1 MDDAQIKTDSIQDL
15 APTLGTPPKHWV
27 AHLALRFAHHLVA
40 HQQDAQQED
49 TSLASRSFLAF
60 KQHRGPLVLQK
71 SLHPEGPSVCHGVV
85 VHPPGGVAGGDA
97 LTLEATLEPQA
108 HALLTTP
115 GAGKWYKANG
125 QQASQHLAFTLA
137 TDACLEWFPQENI
150 LFDGA
155 QVDFSARIDLE
166 EGARYAGWD
175 IVCFGRQAQQERWQ
189 TGHMHQNLAIYR
201 QGRLLWKELGRLTP
215 QHPLMK
221 SIVGLGGNVVNASF
235 VVVAGKM
242 PPAILE
248 ACRAVVPELALDLQ
262 ASYAVTALPEVF
274 SARYVGQSA
283 QSARQYFEQ
292 LWQVLRPWYA
302 GRAMVRPRIWNT

>member
-1 MDDAQIKTDSIQDL
+1 MWHDVAMDDAQIKSELTECL
-15 APTLGTPPKHWV
+15 APTLGTPPKRWV
-27 AHLALRFAHHLVA
+27 AHLTLRFAHQLVA
-40 HQQDAQQED
+40 DQ
-49 TSLASRSFLAF
+49 ASRSFLAF
-60 KQHRGPLVLQK
+60 KKHHGPLVLQK

-97 LTLEATLEPQA
+97 LTLEATLAPQA

-137 TDACLEWFPQENI
+137 TDTCLEWFPQENI

-166 EGARYAGWD
+166 AGARYAGWD
-175 IVCFGRQAQQERWQ
+175 IMCFGRQAQQERWQ

-201 QGRLLWKELGRLTP
+201 QQTLIWREVGKLTP
-215 QHPLMK
+215 DSRCMT
-221 SIVGLGGNVVNASF
+221 SIAGLRGNVVSASF
-235 VVVAGKM
+235 VVVAGSV
-242 PPAILE
+242 PATVLE
-248 ACRAVVPELALDLQ
+248 ACKAIQPDLALDLQ
-262 ASYAVTALPEVF
+262 ASYGVTALPEVLA
-274 SARYVGQSA
+274 ARYVGQSA
-283 QSARQYFEQ
+283 QTAKQYFEQ

-302 GRAMVRPRIWNT
+302 GREYARPRIWNT